1 MQENTFSE
9 KFSSG
14 QEHSDMR
21 FLRLSLPFASLCILF
36 LFTACTS
43 TKFSTIWKDETYRE
57 HPKKILV
64 INSFP
69 NPATRRTF
77 EDEFVEALKERGV
90 DAVMSYTIMPDTVVS
105 DKDAI
110 AALAKQVTADA
121 VLVNRPLGAKVE
133 TTELYSTG
141 YSTGFAYKDVYID
154 TQTDVY
160 DMKSNKLIS
169 IATSETQIPEGKPSQ
184 NQIQTF
190 VKDLVNQLSR
200 IGLF

>member
-1 MQENTFSE
+1 
-9 KFSSG
+9 
-14 QEHSDMR
+14 MR

-36 LFTACTS
+36 LFIACTS

-110 AALAKQVTADA
+110 AALAKQVSADTVLISSSLGPKMDEMGDRNVTA
-121 VLVNRPLGAKVE
+121 
-133 TTELYSTG
+133 
-141 YSTGFAYKDVYID
+141 
-154 TQTDVY
+154 QTDVY
-160 DMKSNKLIS
+160 DMKLNKLIFS
-169 IATSETQIPEGKPSQ
+169 SSASMRLRQTTPYL
-184 NQIQTF
+184 NQIQSY
-190 VKDLVNQLSR
+190 VKDLLNQLSR
-200 IGLF
+200 LGLL